1 MCDPT
6 MAPMQGIQ
14 VPSTLTSSK
23 NRGGGGDEEDN
34 QTKLTTEQHKMAPK
48 STHVGCW
55 VFMSTGSCSLHYDP

>member
-14 VPSTLTSSK
+14 APSTLTRSK
-23 NRGGGGDEEDN
+23 NREGRRGGEDN

-48 STHVGCW
+48 SRMLGFYVDR
-55 VFMSTGSCSLHYDP
+55 FLLSSL